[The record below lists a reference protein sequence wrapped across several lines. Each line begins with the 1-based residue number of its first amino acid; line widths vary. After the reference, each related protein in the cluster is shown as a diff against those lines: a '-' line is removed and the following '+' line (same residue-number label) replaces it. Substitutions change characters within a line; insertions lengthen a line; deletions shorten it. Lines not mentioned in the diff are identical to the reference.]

1 MATGTIKKCI
11 PSGYFQTL
19 AVDTDFD
26 SMTNDGFYYVQ
37 TAINA
42 PTATKTH
49 YNVWV
54 QRFGTNEDYLHQI
67 AVSIINGQIY
77 FRIRNGAY
85 SSWKTI
91 STT

>member
-1 MATGTIKKCI
+1 MATGKINKCV

-26 SMTNDGFYYVQ
+26 SITQNGFYYVQ
-37 TAINA
+37 TATNA
-42 PTATKTH
+42 PTANKTH

-54 QRFGTNEDYLHQI
+54 QRFGTNENYLHQI
-67 AVSIINGQIY
+67 AVSINGQMY

-91 STT
+91 PAT